1 MPLTPQRAAFFDVD
15 NTLVRG
21 STIYFL
27 GRGMYQRGFF
37 TKSDISRFVLANL
50 RFRLTGTEKQDEIN
64 RFQKSAQDF
73 IGGHNVSEIK
83 AVAQEIY
90 DEYVSP
96 ALWEG
101 TIEIAQRHLN
111 DGVEVW
117 LVTAAPED
125 MATLIAERLGF
136 TGALGSKA
144 AIEDGHY
151 TGAMNGPL
159 LHGREKATAIQQ
171 LAKEKG
177 FDLAKRKIDEGNKVI
192 IITAR
197 MPTQSKEVEIVADML
212 GIKRSDIYY
221 TSHKNKW
228 EFIKKLN
235 VSVHYDNNADQ
246 IEQINRLTKSHGV
259 LI

>member
-1 MPLTPQRAAFFDVD
+1 MSLTQQRAAFFDVD

-37 TKSDISRFVLANL
+37 TKADISRFVLANL

-73 IGGHNVSEIK
+73 IGGHSVTEIHT
-83 AVAQEIY
+83 VAQEIY

-125 MATLIAERLGF
+125 MATLIAQRLGF
-136 TGALGSKA
+136 TGAIGSKA
-144 AIEDGHY
+144 AIKDGFY
-151 TGAMNGPL
+151 TGEMNGPL
-159 LHGREKATAIQQ
+159 LHGREKATAIKE
-171 LAKEKG
+171 LAREHG
-177 FDLAKRKIDEGNKVI
+177 FDLETCFGYSDSHNDLPLLLTVGNPSVI
-192 IITAR
+192 NPDAILRIRALKEKWPIHDFRR
-197 MPTQSKEVEIVADML
+197 MRFV
-212 GIKRSDIYY
+212 
-221 TSHKNKW
+221 
-228 EFIKKLN
+228 
-235 VSVHYDNNADQ
+235 
-246 IEQINRLTKSHGV
+246 NRLLGPMVSRAAWLGTRLTPRRKSR
-259 LI
+259 

>member
-1 MPLTPQRAAFFDVD
+1 MSIKQQRAAFFDVD

-37 TKSDISRFVLANL
+37 TKADISRFVLANL

-83 AVAQEIY
+83 SVAQEIY

-136 TGALGSKA
+136 TGAIGSKA
-144 AIEDGHY
+144 AIKDGCY
-151 TGAMNGPL
+151 TGEMNGPL
-159 LHGREKATAIQQ
+159 LHGREKATAIKD
-171 LAKEKG
+171 LAREHG
-177 FDLAKRKIDEGNKVI
+177 FDLESCFGYSDSHNDLPLLLTVGNPSVI
-192 IITAR
+192 NPDAILRIRALKEKWPIHDFRR
-197 MPTQSKEVEIVADML
+197 MRFV
-212 GIKRSDIYY
+212 
-221 TSHKNKW
+221 
-228 EFIKKLN
+228 
-235 VSVHYDNNADQ
+235 
-246 IEQINRLTKSHGV
+246 NRLLGPLVSRAAWLGTRLTPRRKSR
-259 LI
+259 